1 MAILNKEDF
10 MSHIKTLIGD
20 NDSDETLKIVED
32 ITDTINDYDTKVK
45 GDGTDWKQKYEENDK
60 AWREKYRERFFNG
73 SSNDDDNEGNGG
85 SDNDDHKAPKTFEEL
100 FS

>member
-1 MAILNKEDF
+1 MAILNKDDF

-73 SSNDDDNEGNGG
+73 SSNDDDNEGDNG
-85 SDNDDHKAPKTFEEL
+85 SDNEEHKALKTFEEL
-100 FS
+100 FN